1 MHERTKRILLLPFLQ
16 WGSPW
21 AVQCSRVFTQRN
33 VADCLWFW
41 RAAISGQIQ
50 KQCKA
55 GEKEKDPDKTVIQAK
70 AQIYRCSEQKKEAE
84 NEEVLQNRNSNDLWP
99 VETLV
104 PEKHQKDDPGHG
116 DIWDLLVGYFRN
128 DIDDS
133 RRNVCTLVTCRVL
146 SRCPNRTQFMC
157 GWAGYEL

>member
-1 MHERTKRILLLPFLQ
+1 MFRT
-16 WGSPW
+16 
-21 AVQCSRVFTQRN
+21 
-33 VADCLWFW
+33 
-41 RAAISGQIQ
+41 
-50 KQCKA
+50 
-55 GEKEKDPDKTVIQAK
+55 
-70 AQIYRCSEQKKEAE
+70 KKEAE

-146 SRCPNRTQFMC
+146 SRCPNRTQCVDELVTNCNRLKTRAMKKQTGPAAGEIKKELLYRTTSINRCEWC
-157 GWAGYEL
+157 GISYSIGLERAKTDANRTRVVLYRVRQNKRK